1 MDLKESAVRFIH
13 TRCEGLGY
21 DPAADAREKA
31 EGIFLGTGLKK
42 GQVPYAMQ
50 MDTDRRCLEV
60 AVSRF
65 LDSGTA
71 KDAFDVYF
79 CYMEIFIGK
88 YGKTRRMIEQLSEF
102 ENNGSSLLMKHR
114 DHYSHSVYV
123 FTLGLAIFET
133 NTEYRKIYA
142 GHYGLEEGPDAA
154 STAHHFLKYWGLAS
168 LFHDIGYPFEIPFEQ
183 VASYFEVDNE
193 KREERPY
200 LAYHGLSSYT
210 GKSAEVFAENLAE
223 KLGSTYNFDRDYIL
237 KKINDKPRHP
247 EEFNHFMDHAFFSA
261 SVLYKR
267 LYEDEGI
274 QPAKPDVD
282 ALCAILIHN
291 SMYKF
296 VIAHYKDPGNI
307 PFKAELMPLAYM
319 LMLCDEL
326 QCWDR
331 TAYGRNSRLELHPM
345 DCRFEF
351 GDGIINAAYI
361 YDESQRFKEAGLK
374 KKAPGKPAFDADIAS
389 IVALGLVGLTSSILW
404 EENERSKKRTYLSD
418 SSFLSLYNFAVALNG
433 RWLLKDEWEQAKAAG
448 TSREYLDANMESFTE
463 SFENLSLEYKLSNIN
478 QAKSFDYYLNEIG
491 AFYTDRPVDFPL
503 MEEFSEKEC
512 RLIGPLEHGRWL
524 KEHLEMGWKHGNL
537 SGDERELKRM
547 HRDMIDDSLLV
558 KGELTQEGC
567 SLHYRMLNKE
577 EQDKDVKPMNAML
590 DLLNIFD
597 GVRVYRLK

>member
-1 MDLKESAVRFIH
+1 MDLKKSAVRFIRE
-13 TRCEGLGY
+13 RCEGLGY
-21 DPAADAREKA
+21 DLAVDAREKA

-42 GQVPYAMQ
+42 NQVPYSMQ
-50 MDTDRRCLEV
+50 QDTDRRCLEV

-65 LDSGTA
+65 LDSGIA

-114 DHYSHSVYV
+114 DHYAHSVYV
-123 FTLGLAIFET
+123 FILGLAIFET
-133 NTEYRKIYA
+133 NTKYRKIYA
-142 GHYGLEEGPDAA
+142 VHYGLDEGPDSA
-154 STAHHFLKYWGLAS
+154 SAAHHFLKYWGLAA

-210 GKSAEVFAENLAE
+210 GKSAEIFAENLAD
-223 KLGSTYNFDRDYIL
+223 KLGSTYNFDKDYIL

-247 EEFNHFMDHAFFSA
+247 EAFNHFMDHAFFSA

-267 LYEDEGI
+267 LYEDEGL
-274 QPAKPDVD
+274 QAEKPDVD
-282 ALCAILIHN
+282 ALCAVLIHN

-296 VIAHYKDPGNI
+296 VIANYKDPGNI

-345 DCRFEF
+345 DCSFEF
-351 GDGIINAAYI
+351 ENGAISAAYI
-361 YDESQRFKEAGLK
+361 YDESQRFKEANLK

-389 IVALGLVGLTSSILW
+389 IVDLSLVGLTSSILW
-404 EENERSKKRTYLSD
+404 EKNERSKKRTYLSD

-433 RWLLKDEWEQAKAAG
+433 RWLLTDGWEQAKAAG
-448 TSREYLDANMESFTE
+448 TSREYLDANMGAFAEA
-463 SFENLSLEYKLSNIN
+463 FENLSLEYKLSNIN

-503 MEEFSEKEC
+503 LEEFSEKEC
-512 RLIGPLEHGRWL
+512 RIIGPLEHGRWL
-524 KEHLEMGWKHGNL
+524 RDHLEMGWKQGDFT
-537 SGDERELKRM
+537 GDERELMRA
-547 HRDMIDDSLLV
+547 HRDMIDDSFLV
-558 KGELTQEGC
+558 KGELTQEAC
-567 SLHYRMLNKE
+567 SLHYKMLNKE